1 MFNNRSV
8 TDMAD
13 IVYALDPDAGVTT
26 IVADSPA
33 GDKWLGRHVTT
44 IPNIDFPGYLAS
56 AKAVGLRVEALPGQI
71 GAGRASAQ
79 GPHINQQRRS
89 H

>member
-1 MFNNRSV
+1 
-8 TDMAD
+8 MAD

-33 GDKWLGRHVTT
+33 GEKWLGRHDTT
-44 IPNIDFPGYLAS
+44 IPNIDFPGYLAG
-56 AKAVGLRVEALPGQI
+56 AKAVGLQVEPLPRQI
-71 GAGRASAQ
+71 GAGRASTHD
-79 GPHINQQRRS
+79 PNINQQRRS